1 MMSSLG
7 TTKDDGPSE
16 TASAGDKSSL
26 FKCLHSVGIVET
38 SVRIPPDRSQAIV
51 LFEYL
56 NTMLQRFGFSDDP
69 EVKVV
74 G

>member
-7 TTKDDGPSE
+7 TTKDDGPRE
-16 TASAGDKSSL
+16 AASAGDKSSL
-26 FKCLHSVGIVET
+26 FKCLHSVAIVET
-38 SVRIPPDRSQAIV
+38 SVRIPPDWSHAVV

-56 NTMLQRFGFSDDP
+56 NTMPQRFGVSYDLKLVF
-69 EVKVV
+69 V